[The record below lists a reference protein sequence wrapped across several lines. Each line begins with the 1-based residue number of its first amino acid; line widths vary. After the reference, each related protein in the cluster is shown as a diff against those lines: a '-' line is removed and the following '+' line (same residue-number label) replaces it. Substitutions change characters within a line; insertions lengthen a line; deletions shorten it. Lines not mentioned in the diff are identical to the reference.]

1 VGAGGF
7 SDLKEIPEIT
17 GMRGYASLSVIIF
30 HFFTISGL
38 LRAMGVP
45 SLVLSW
51 NSGLDFFF
59 VLSGF
64 LLSAPFLGVE
74 KVSLKRYYIK
84 RVFRIL
90 PVYYL
95 CIGVLGVI
103 LLYFDR
109 ATLQQLV
116 ASLFFLQGFSPSTFN
131 AINGVTWTLVIEE
144 IFYATLPV
152 FSIFFV
158 RERWRYAL
166 PVCIAASVIYRIVV
180 IQIYASNN
188 LTFHLWQYPSFL
200 GHYAIGVTLANFYVN
215 KKMQSAKFSSSIPLI
230 LAIATL
236 LVSQYFIGSRYS
248 IFNDVMAFPGVLF
261 AIEYGALIYF
271 SLTSPAGS
279 RIRSIF
285 TNRIITYAGTISY
298 STYTW
303 HLPIEV
309 WLYQLGLPT
318 VQWVF
323 VSVVISLSVA
333 TASYRLVETR
343 FLRLRDKFL
352 SDARRRGIRQEEE
365 EELPS
370 QRIRA

>member
-1 VGAGGF
+1 
-7 SDLKEIPEIT
+7 
-17 GMRGYASLSVIIF
+17 
-30 HFFTISGL
+30 
-38 LRAMGVP
+38 
-45 SLVLSW
+45 
-51 NSGLDFFF
+51 
-59 VLSGF
+59 
-64 LLSAPFLGVE
+64 
-74 KVSLKRYYIK
+74 
-84 RVFRIL
+84 
-90 PVYYL
+90 
-95 CIGVLGVI
+95 
-103 LLYFDR
+103 
-109 ATLQQLV
+109 
-116 ASLFFLQGFSPSTFN
+116 
-131 AINGVTWTLVIEE
+131 
-144 IFYATLPV
+144 
-152 FSIFFV
+152 
-158 RERWRYAL
+158 
-166 PVCIAASVIYRIVV
+166 
-180 IQIYASNN
+180 
-188 LTFHLWQYPSFL
+188 
-200 GHYAIGVTLANFYVN
+200 
-215 KKMQSAKFSSSIPLI
+215 MQSAKFSSSIPLI